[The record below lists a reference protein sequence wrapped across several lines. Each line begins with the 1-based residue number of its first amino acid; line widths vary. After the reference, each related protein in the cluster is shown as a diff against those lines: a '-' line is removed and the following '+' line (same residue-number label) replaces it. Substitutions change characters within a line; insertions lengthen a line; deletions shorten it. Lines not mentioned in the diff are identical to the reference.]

1 MSIKKEII
9 LYTISTDKFIK
20 QQYGDEFQ
28 MKTTNKDTGLN
39 PIRIWL
45 LAIRPKTLPA
55 AAAPVIV
62 GTSIA
67 LGDHLFRLGPA
78 LASLLT
84 ALLLQIG
91 SNLANDVFDFK
102 KGSDTDER
110 TGPMRVTHAGLLKPN
125 QVMIGMCII
134 FIMAFLVGVYLTI
147 VGGWPILAVGILA
160 IISAVAYTGGP
171 FPIGYHGLGEIFVF
185 IFFGLVAVC
194 GTYFVQAGTINAMT
208 VWASIPVGLLITA
221 ILVVNNLRD
230 IATDKKA
237 GKKTLAVRMG
247 KKATLIEYFLLIGIS
262 YLIPLIIWA
271 VGLTSFVIIL
281 VWLSI
286 PMIVPLIKDV
296 TTKQGKPLNKTL
308 ANSARL
314 GLIYAVLFSI
324 GYLIDKLII

>member
-1 MSIKKEII
+1 
-9 LYTISTDKFIK
+9 
-20 QQYGDEFQ
+20 
-28 MKTTNKDTGLN
+28 
-39 PIRIWL
+39 
-45 LAIRPKTLPA
+45 
-55 AAAPVIV
+55 
-62 GTSIA
+62 
-67 LGDHLFRLGPA
+67 
-78 LASLLT
+78 
-84 ALLLQIG
+84 
-91 SNLANDVFDFK
+91 
-102 KGSDTDER
+102 
-110 TGPMRVTHAGLLKPN
+110 
-125 QVMIGMCII
+125 MIGMCII

-160 IISAVAYTGGP
+160 IRSAVAYTGGP